1 VATRKERFEMEKIL
15 TKDQIL
21 QAEDIRRERVEVPE
35 WGGDVFVRTMTGSE
49 RDQLEISI
57 IGKQGE
63 RNLENLRAKI
73 VALSVVDEEGNRV
86 FSFEDTP
93 ALALKSA
100 RAMDRVFAVA
110 QRLSG
115 FTPKDVEELTKN
127 SSPGQSEDSI
137 SG

>member
-1 VATRKERFEMEKIL
+1 MEQIL

-21 QAEDIRRERVEVPE
+21 QAQDIRTERVEVPE
-35 WGGDVFVRTMTGSE
+35 WGGDVFVRTMSGTE
-49 RDQLEISI
+49 RDQLEASI

-73 VALSVVDEEGNRV
+73 VALSVVDREGNRL
-86 FSFEDTP
+86 FSFKDT
-93 ALALKSA
+93 LELGKKSA
-100 RAMDRVFAVA
+100 RALDRVFSVA

-127 SSPGQSEDSI
+127 SSPGQSESSI